1 MVWNQPDLNGV
12 FIVTNLNSSA
22 LPFGNQPADLY
33 QAPYQ
38 GYNHLNEAALVE
50 QARRGD
56 ETAWTA
62 IVQQHQEP
70 IFRLAYLLLSNS
82 DDAKDIAQEAFIR
95 AFQSL
100 DRFDQSRPLRPWL
113 SRITINLARNRR
125 RSLGRYMAHLTRWF
139 QQESTAIE
147 PSPHEIHLQAWQSQ
161 AVWQAIRSLNPS
173 DQEIIYLRY
182 FLELSVT
189 ETAEAVDIAP
199 GTVKSRL
206 HRALNRLR
214 TVIEID
220 FPALI
225 EERLE

>member
-1 MVWNQPDLNGV
+1 M
-12 FIVTNLNSSA
+12 S
-22 LPFGNQPADLY
+22 
-33 QAPYQ
+33 
-38 GYNHLNEAALVE
+38 EAYLVE

-56 ETAWTA
+56 EAAWTA
-62 IVQQHQEP
+62 IIQQHQEP
-70 IFRLAYLLLSNS
+70 IFRLAYLLLSDG

-100 DRFDQSRPLRPWL
+100 DRFDQNRPLRPWL

-139 QQESTAIE
+139 QQESNTVE
-147 PSPHEIHLQAWQSQ
+147 PGPQEMHLQAWQSQ
-161 AVWQAIRSLNPS
+161 ALWQAIRTLNRS

-189 ETAEAVDIAP
+189 ETAEAVEIAP

-225 EERLE
+225 EEHLE